1 MESLL
6 SYKCFRQN
14 KAQED
19 SMNLFIQKYHKKVT
33 GILSGFDRLV
43 LKGSIRFLSYTAG
56 MMNFLY
62 DMGVLLK
69 DFGEYVQRTTE
80 QLRVASYEVAQCRDR
95 PNIYLQSPKRSKEL
109 LAKQIMHKDKIT
121 DGLICLLRCVEPCI
135 SYKIRRDRNTKKLI
149 LEPKQRRCLH
159 IYHYWVDPVFGF
171 MSARIQT
178 WLPFT
183 IYICLNGRE
192 WLARQMDGVGM
203 KYKRID
209 NCFTWLED
217 VGAAQRLMD
226 EQLESQWVAEMDLI
240 ALKLNPAHDEIFQQY
255 ELNYY
260 WSVHQSEWASDIMF
274 KSPKALSE
282 IYPQLVGGA
291 MSNFCAPDVMRFLG
305 RKPHGNFKGEVISD
319 YKKRVEGIRVKHR
332 VGANSVK
339 MYDKG
344 GQNLRLETTINN
356 AKDFKVFRPLEG
368 NPQSSHDWREM
379 RRGIADIKR
388 RAQVSQASNERYAN
402 ALASLNTDSPIN
414 KLVDPV
420 CCPII
425 WNGRRMRAL
434 RPWSEEDQSLIQII
448 SRGEFAVNGFRNRDL
463 FRHLFPDATLQ
474 PEEKRHASARI
485 TRKLRL
491 LRAHSIIRKVP
502 KTHRYVFTK
511 KGREIATAILE
522 YQNVTLEKLKA
533 A

>member
-19 SMNLFIQKYHKKVT
+19 SMDLFIQKYHKKVT
-33 GILSGFDRLV
+33 GVLSGFDRLV

-62 DMGVLLK
+62 GMGVLLK
-69 DFGEYVQRTTE
+69 DFGEYVERTTE
-80 QLRVASYEVAQCRDR
+80 QLRVASYEVAQRLER

-135 SYKIRRDRNTKKLI
+135 SYKTRGDRNTKKLI
-149 LEPKQRRCLH
+149 LEAKQRRCLH

-178 WLPFT
+178 WFPFT

-192 WLARQMDGVGM
+192 WLSRQMDVVGM

-209 NCFTWLED
+209 NCFTWIED
-217 VGAAQRLMD
+217 VDEAQRLMN
-226 EQLESQWVAEMDLI
+226 EQPKFQWTPELDLV

-274 KSPKALSE
+274 KSPQALSE
-282 IYPQLVGGA
+282 IYPQLVQGA
-291 MSNFCAPDVMRFLG
+291 MSSFSAPDIMRFLG
-305 RKPHGNFKGEVISD
+305 RKPHGNFQGEVISD

-332 VGANSVK
+332 VGTNSVK
-339 MYDKG
+339 MYDKE
-344 GQNLRLETTINN
+344 GQNLRLETTINDP
-356 AKDFKVFRPLEG
+356 KGFKVFRPLEG
-368 NPQSSHDWREM
+368 NPQGTCEWREM
-379 RRGIADIKR
+379 RKGIADLPR
-388 RAQVSQASNERYAN
+388 RAQVSQASNVRYAN
-402 ALASLNTDSPIN
+402 ALASLNTDSPIS

-420 CCPII
+420 CRPVV
-425 WNGRRMRAL
+425 WNGGRMRAL
-434 RPWSEEDQSLIQII
+434 RPWSEEDQLLIQIVN
-448 SRGEFAVNGFRNRDL
+448 RGEFAVNGFRNRDL
-463 FRHLFPDATLQ
+463 FRHLFPDATLSI
-474 PEEKRHASARI
+474 EEKRRAAARV

-491 LRAHSIIRKVP
+491 LRAHGIIRKVL

-522 YQNVTLEKLKA
+522 YQNVSLDQLKA